1 MAQIGKNI
9 DSEGYD
15 WDEDDQ
21 DRIGFMKE
29 CDYLEDNGLAPWR
42 EYCDDSSDHENN
54 QYDCD
59 DRYDSDDRYGSDD
72 RDDYYPDQQPGTAP
86 MIDLQ
91 KLALQKWA
99 CDEKTR
105 LEEKK
110 QQKIA
115 AEEAE
120 RIRKI
125 AAREKYL
132 SKQKSVIK
140 IETEETNTKENS

>member
-1 MAQIGKNI
+1 MAKIGKNI

-29 CDYLEDNGLAPWR
+29 CDYFEENGLAPWR
-42 EYCDDSSDHENN
+42 EYCDDSSQLLRE
-54 QYDCD
+54 
-59 DRYDSDDRYGSDD
+59 RYDYDDGYDRED
-72 RDDYYPDQQPGTAP
+72 RDSDYNEYLENRDDDYNDQ
-86 MIDLQ
+86 
-91 KLALQKWA
+91 KSSLQKWA
-99 CDEKTR
+99 YEEKTR

-120 RIRKI
+120 RVRKI